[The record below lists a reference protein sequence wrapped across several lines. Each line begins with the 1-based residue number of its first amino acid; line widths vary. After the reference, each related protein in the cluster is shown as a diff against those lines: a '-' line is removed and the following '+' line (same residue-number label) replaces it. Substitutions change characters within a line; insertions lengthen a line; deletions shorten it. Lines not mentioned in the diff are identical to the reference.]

1 MISLPAYHSYNTMTI
16 HRIIAGLLLA
26 LSLTACSGD
35 GDTPPNRSLAVS
47 GSTIRSSN
55 LEADGSPP
63 ETYSDEDYKQG
74 LKCDPLGNLS
84 KDPVLL
90 VHGTFTYGQQNYG
103 ATLAPLLRERGWAVC
118 IVTYPNRGFD
128 DIQRTS
134 EFVAYAVEKIAAESN
149 RKVALIGH
157 SQGVMQARWAAKW
170 WPNVQN
176 NVSDLISLAGPNQG
190 IILPTAPRQALALLG
205 IKNASFPAA
214 FYQFTQNS
222 DFIRALN
229 RDDETPGDI
238 DYTVLYTQF
247 DELIQPAAPFPAGAL
262 EFGQNNPKRI
272 NILLQDICPGR
283 VVEHISIAFFD
294 KLSLELVFDALSHD
308 GPADVDRA
316 GGKNLCGLPVLGS
329 FAFAEDAA
337 TLALDAFV
345 ISNFPQGLPGLGLS
359 PGEPPLMDYAK

>member
-1 MISLPAYHSYNTMTI
+1 MKFS
-16 HRIIAGLLLA
+16 
-26 LSLTACSGD
+26 
-35 GDTPPNRSLAVS
+35 
-47 GSTIRSSN
+47 
-55 LEADGSPP
+55 
-63 ETYSDEDYKQG
+63 
-74 LKCDPLGNLS
+74 
-84 KDPVLL
+84 
-90 VHGTFTYGQQNYG
+90 
-103 ATLAPLLRERGWAVC
+103 
-118 IVTYPNRGFD
+118 
-128 DIQRTS
+128 
-134 EFVAYAVEKIAAESN
+134 
-149 RKVALIGH
+149 
-157 SQGVMQARWAAKW
+157 
-170 WPNVQN
+170 
-176 NVSDLISLAGPNQG
+176 
-190 IILPTAPRQALALLG
+190 APRQALALLG
-205 IKNASFPAA
+205 IKNASFPAS

-272 NILLQDICPGR
+272 NVLLQDICPGR

-294 KLSLELVFDALSHD
+294 KLTLELVFDALSHD

-329 FAFAEDAA
+329 FVFAEDAA

>member
-1 MISLPAYHSYNTMTI
+1 MNLR
-16 HRIIAGLLLA
+16 RICLAFACTLLLA
-26 LSLTACSGD
+26 SCSEDAANSSGNA
-35 GDTPPNRSLAVS
+35 TSTRASAV
-47 GSTIRSSN
+47 RSSA

-63 ETYSDEDYKQG
+63 ETYTEQEYKAG
-74 LKCDPLGNLS
+74 LACDPLQNLS

-118 IVTYPNRGFD
+118 IVTYPNRGLD

-134 EFVAYAVEKIAAESN
+134 EFVAYAVEKIAEESG

-157 SQGVMQARWAAKW
+157 SQGVMQARWAVKW
-170 WPNVQN
+170 WPQVQQQ
-176 NVSDLISLAGPNQG
+176 VSDLISLAGPNQG

-205 IKNASFPAA
+205 IQTAPFPAA

-262 EFGQNNPKRI
+262 EFGQTNPKRI
-272 NILLQDICPGR
+272 NVLLQDICPGR
-283 VVEHISIAFFD
+283 LVEHGSIGFFD
-294 KLSLELVFDALSHD
+294 GLSMALVFDALSHE
-308 GPADVDRA
+308 GPADVERA
-316 GGKNLCGLPVLGS
+316 GGKTLCGLPVLGS
-329 FAFAEDAA
+329 AVFAENAA
-337 TLALDAFV
+337 PLALDAFV
-345 ISNFPQGLPGLGLS
+345 LSNFSQGVPGLGLS
-359 PGEPPLMDYAK
+359 QGEPPLMDYAKQ